1 MINFCIFDSHAKKTY
16 WNILWKEIQC
26 IKNVLSGIYF
36 LFPTTN
42 YTKLKVLLYE
52 REIYF
57 NYIMINLTILCVHK
71 IGIYIFHYN
80 FPRKY
85 LQKIIRS
92 RQIKI
97 SSRLNFQDLAQQ
109 EMSGWGHG
117 MMTGSERQKEPL
129 NFPWLRLSSYA
140 QLLCCDS

>member
-1 MINFCIFDSHAKKTY
+1 MKQLRFVELQRPTLHTEHTHLQGLYRICKMKFKENSRRFQGDLIFFKEIFKMINFCIFDSHTKKTN
-16 WNILWKEIQC
+16 WNILLKEIQY

-92 RQIKI
+92 R
-97 SSRLNFQDLAQQ
+97 
-109 EMSGWGHG
+109 
-117 MMTGSERQKEPL
+117 
-129 NFPWLRLSSYA
+129 
-140 QLLCCDS
+140 